1 MHDET
6 PSLKTLL
13 ARGWRKRCPR
23 CGEACLFRRFNIL
36 HERCSVCGLQYLEE
50 QGALFGYLFLI
61 DRALFLFPP
70 IVMIYFR
77 LYVPGAAWFYASF
90 VVFIFALFYT
100 LPRQPRVFTSNYDHI
115 LERCRIAN
123 VTHLHGGGDRRY

>member
-1 MHDET
+1 MHDGT

-23 CGEACLFRRFNIL
+23 CGEGRLFRRFNIL

-61 DRALFLFPP
+61 DRALFLSPL

-90 VVFIFALFYT
+90 VVFIFALVYT
-100 LPRQPRVFTSNYDHI
+100 LPQRSGVGVALHYLRRQYTRSGTG
-115 LERCRIAN
+115 A
-123 VTHLHGGGDRRY
+123 

>member
-6 PSLKTLL
+6 PRLRTLL
-13 ARGWRKRCPR
+13 ARGWHKRCPR
-23 CGEACLFRRFNIL
+23 CGEGRLFRRFNIL

-61 DRALFLFPP
+61 DRALFLFPL

-77 LYVPGAAWFYASF
+77 LYVPGAAWFYALF
-90 VVFIFALFYT
+90 VLVMFALFYT
-100 LPRQPRVFTSNYDHI
+100 LPQRSGVGVALHYLRRQHTQSGAGVS
-115 LERCRIAN
+115 
-123 VTHLHGGGDRRY
+123 

>member
-13 ARGWRKRCPR
+13 VRGWRKRCPR
-23 CGEACLFRRFNIL
+23 CGEGRLFRRFNIL
-36 HERCSVCGLQYLEE
+36 HKSGSVCGLQYLED

-61 DRALFLFPP
+61 DRALFLFPL

-77 LYVPGAAWFYASF
+77 LYVPGAGWFYASF
-90 VVFIFALFYT
+90 VVLIFALFYT
-100 LPRQPRVFTSNYDHI
+100 LPQRSGVGVALHYLRRQYT
-115 LERCRIAN
+115 RIGPGAPP
-123 VTHLHGGGDRRY
+123 